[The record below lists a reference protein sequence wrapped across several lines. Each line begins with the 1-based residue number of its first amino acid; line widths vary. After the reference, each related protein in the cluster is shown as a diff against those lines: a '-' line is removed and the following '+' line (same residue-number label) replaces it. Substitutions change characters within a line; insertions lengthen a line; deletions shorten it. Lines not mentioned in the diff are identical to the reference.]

1 MCGVKM
7 MERKIIKLP
16 YTPRKLWKEEIHPGL
31 ESHRFAVV
39 VCHRRFGKTVG
50 VVNHIIK
57 QAIRCRKRAPQ
68 YAYIAPYF
76 NQAKKIAWE
85 YIKYYT
91 GPLPGVKVNNA
102 DCYIELATAHQ
113 GSPGARIY
121 ILGADNP
128 DSLRGMYLD
137 GVVLDEYG
145 QMKDALWGEII
156 RPALADRKGWAIFVG
171 TPKGQN
177 AFFQKYEEGLAN
189 KDWYTCLFKASQTGI
204 IDAAELESMK
214 ESMSDVEYAQELE
227 CDFSVAAFNTLLG
240 AEDVQA
246 AIKRGYRP
254 ALIQGAPKIMGVDV
268 ARFGGDR
275 SCIVQRQGLAVL
287 PPLPFTGLDTMT
299 LAGVVISHI
308 ERWKPDAV
316 FIDSGAMG
324 AGVID
329 RIRQLGHVCID
340 VAFGSKAID
349 DKRYFNKRTEMYFKV
364 AQYLKKDG
372 GSLPDNA
379 SLREEL
385 CNIYY
390 GYDNKGRLKLKS
402 KDEIKEIIGRSPDM
416 GDALAL
422 TFAAPVVSRHDIAM
436 GNRRLMMC
444 NTNYNPLDH

>member
-1 MCGVKM
+1 
-7 MERKIIKLP
+7 
-16 YTPRKLWKEEIHPGL
+16 
-31 ESHRFAVV
+31 
-39 VCHRRFGKTVG
+39 
-50 VVNHIIK
+50 
-57 QAIRCRKRAPQ
+57 
-68 YAYIAPYF
+68 
-76 NQAKKIAWE
+76 
-85 YIKYYT
+85 
-91 GPLPGVKVNNA
+91 
-102 DCYIELATAHQ
+102 
-113 GSPGARIY
+113 
-121 ILGADNP
+121 
-128 DSLRGMYLD
+128 
-137 GVVLDEYG
+137 
-145 QMKDALWGEII
+145 
-156 RPALADRKGWAIFVG
+156 
-171 TPKGQN
+171 
-177 AFFQKYEEGLAN
+177 
-189 KDWYTCLFKASQTGI
+189 
-204 IDAAELESMK
+204 
-214 ESMSDVEYAQELE
+214 
-227 CDFSVAAFNTLLG
+227 
-240 AEDVQA
+240 
-246 AIKRGYRP
+246 
-254 ALIQGAPKIMGVDV
+254 MGVDV

-329 RIRQLGHVCID
+329 RIRQLGYPCID
-340 VAFGSKAID
+340 VTFGSKAID

-422 TFAAPVVSRHDIAM
+422 TFAAPVVSRHDIAA
-436 GNRRLMMC
+436 GNGRLMMC